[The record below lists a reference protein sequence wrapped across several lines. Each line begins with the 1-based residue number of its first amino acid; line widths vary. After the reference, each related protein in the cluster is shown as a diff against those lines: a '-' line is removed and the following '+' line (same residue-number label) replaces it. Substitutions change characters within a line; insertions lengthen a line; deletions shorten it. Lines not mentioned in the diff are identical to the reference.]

1 MESELE
7 RLTENIYAR
16 IFAEKE
22 KEALY
27 YLLNENYKGNLDG
40 CLYVV
45 REYYKKFYMYNDT
58 EWKLEGS
65 KKELGKC
72 QLNNE
77 SIECR
82 ISGEVLNSFSTIFK
96 AYIGCERNCGKN
108 FWPKMHIA
116 FCENN
121 NIPIPEIKDNSKLEK
136 TYEELN
142 KGYDEKEK
150 NKYKESLQNVSNL
163 AKMFFHLVTTVGNI
177 MPWPKGFNP
186 VTGGGI
192 DIFQYKFSDKYYKI
206 NYWNL
211 HDKDKQKENSKWVE
225 IVIDKGNIDKKQYKE
240 IELWKKSLVNVHYL
254 QDFVNENETEALIF
268 YDKTITD
275 SNIRW
280 NLYFYRA
287 SKAIMKRSYRILTKE
302 DPNKDGKSK
311 FDIEFSKF
319 CKKYEVEEDV
329 NNLTKYFNNKIKEIK
344 NELEEMKALTE
355 QL

>member
-1 MESELE
+1 MGNELE

-16 IFAEKE
+16 IFAKNE

-27 YLLNENYKGNLDG
+27 YLLNENYEGNLDK

-58 EWKLEGS
+58 EWKLEGYS
-65 KKELGKC
+65 NKSLPQEEWGKC
-72 QLNNE
+72 KLNNE

-82 ISGEVLNSFSTIFK
+82 ISGEVLNSFKNIFK

-116 FCENN
+116 FCGNLKN
-121 NIPIPEIKDNSKLEK
+121 TYKKLE
-136 TYEELN
+136 

-150 NKYKESLQNVSNL
+150 YKKSLQNVSNL
-163 AKMFFHLVTTVGNI
+163 AKMFFHLVTTVGNV
-177 MPWPKGFNP
+177 MPWPIGFNP
-186 VTGGGI
+186 VTGGGL

-268 YDKTITD
+268 YDETITD

-319 CKKYEVEEDV
+319 CKR
-329 NNLTKYFNNKIKEIK
+329 NKKRTGR
-344 NELEEMKALTE
+344 NESIDRTTIRSKP
-355 QL
+355 

>member
-1 MESELE
+1 MGSTEDTWKKFCAKSLYEQ
-7 RLTENIYAR
+7 LTENLFI
-16 IFAEKE
+16 
-22 KEALY
+22 EACDDAQGKDNVFY
-27 YLLNENYKGNLDG
+27 YLEDKKNSNLLDKCFCAVSSYKEYKIYKDASFIIRKNGNDG
-40 CLYVV
+40 
-45 REYYKKFYMYNDT
+45 YNDFT
-58 EWKLEGS
+58 VFAGRSAKFRLENEDIKL
-65 KKELGKC
+65 
-72 QLNNE
+72 
-77 SIECR
+77 
-82 ISGEVLNSFSTIFK
+82 SGEVLNNST
-96 AYIGCERNCGKN
+96 YI
-108 FWPKMHIA
+108 
-116 FCENN
+116 
-121 NIPIPEIKDNSKLEK
+121 L
-136 TYEELN
+136 T
-142 KGYDEKEK
+142 
-150 NKYKESLQNVSNL
+150 KYKTDIGDNGDKKKFSELS
-163 AKMFFHLVTTVGNI
+163 KMFFHLVTTVGNI
-177 MPWPKGFNP
+177 MPWPIGFNP
-186 VTGGGI
+186 RTGGRL
-192 DIFQYKFSDKYYKI
+192 DIFQYKFSDSGKS

-225 IVIDKGNIDKKQYKE
+225 IVIDKGNIDKRQYKE

-268 YDKTITD
+268 YDETITD

-344 NELEEMKALTE
+344 NELEEMKALIE

>member
-1 MESELE
+1 MGSTEDTWKKFCAKSLYEQ
-7 RLTENIYAR
+7 LTENLFI
-16 IFAEKE
+16 
-22 KEALY
+22 EACNDAQGKDNVFY
-27 YLLNENYKGNLDG
+27 YLEDENNSNLLDKCFCAVSSYKGYTIYKDSSFMIRKNGNDG
-40 CLYVV
+40 YDSFRVFAGRSATFRLENEDIKLSGEDLNNSTPILKKYKTDIGDNGDK
-45 REYYKKFYMYNDT
+45 KKF
-58 EWKLEGS
+58 S
-65 KKELGKC
+65 EL
-72 QLNNE
+72 
-77 SIECR
+77 S
-82 ISGEVLNSFSTIFK
+82 
-96 AYIGCERNCGKN
+96 
-108 FWPKMHIA
+108 
-116 FCENN
+116 
-121 NIPIPEIKDNSKLEK
+121 
-136 TYEELN
+136 
-142 KGYDEKEK
+142 
-150 NKYKESLQNVSNL
+150 
-163 AKMFFHLVTTVGNI
+163 KMFFHLVTTVGNI
-177 MPWPKGFNP
+177 MPWPKNFNP
-186 VTGGGI
+186 VPGGGL

-268 YDKTITD
+268 YDDTITD

-280 NLYFYRA
+280 NLYFYRP